1 MGVSRTGKG
10 SDRAD
15 GRCDVRALVL
25 GSGGRESALAW
36 ALDRSPSVDDV
47 VVAPGNGG
55 VASFATLVDVDPADA
70 VQVLELASELE
81 PDLVVIG
88 PEVPL
93 VAGVGDALRS
103 AGYAVFGPDA
113 EAARLEGSKSHAKQ
127 MMEKAGIKTARAK
140 TFDSLPE
147 AIDFLDQIGP
157 PYVVKADG
165 LAAGKGVV
173 VTEDRGKA
181 VIALEERIVGGS
193 FGDAGRRVL
202 IEEFLDGEEAS
213 LIAFTDGK
221 SVVACEPAQDY
232 KRVYD
237 ADRGPNTGGMGSY
250 SPVPA
255 CPPGLADQITAEVID
270 PMVRATA
277 AAGAPFVGAIYA
289 GLALTSD
296 GPTVMEFNARF
307 GDPETQ
313 ALIPRLRA
321 DFAEVALACATG
333 ELAGTKLEW
342 EPQCCVSVV
351 LASGGYP
358 GSHDTGYAIEGLDE
372 VAQMEGVVVFHAG
385 TARAETGIV
394 TSGGRVLA
402 VSALGDTFADARS
415 RAYLAA
421 NEIEFEGKHF
431 RTDIAQRAE
440 QMEVAP

>member
-1 MGVSRTGKG
+1 MGIGGTGQG
-10 SDRAD
+10 SDRVA
-15 GRCDVRALVL
+15 GTCEVRTLLL

-36 ALDRSPSVDDV
+36 ALNRSSMVDDV

-55 VASFATLVDVDPADA
+55 IASFATVVDVDPADA
-70 VQVLELASELE
+70 SQVLELASELK
-81 PDLVVIG
+81 PGLVVIG
-88 PEVPL
+88 PEAPL

-103 AGYAVFGPDA
+103 SGYTVFGPEA
-113 EAARLEGSKSHAKQ
+113 AAARLEGSKTHAKQ
-127 MMEKAGIKTARAK
+127 LMNDAGIKTARSR

-147 AIDFLDQIGP
+147 AVEFLDRLGP

-173 VTEDRGKA
+173 VTEDRGEA
-181 VIALEERIVGGS
+181 VVALEERIVGGS

-202 IEEFLDGEEAS
+202 IEEFLAGEEAS

-237 ADRGPNTGGMGSY
+237 GDQGPNTGGMGSY

-255 CPPGLADQITAEVID
+255 CPPALADQITAEIIE
-270 PMVRATA
+270 PMLRATS

-289 GLALTSD
+289 GLALTNE
-296 GPTVMEFNARF
+296 GPTVIEFNARF

-313 ALIPRLRA
+313 ALMPRLRS
-321 DFAEVALACATG
+321 DFAEVALASAVG

-342 EPQCCVSVV
+342 LPQCCVSVV
-351 LASGGYP
+351 VASGGYP
-358 GSHDTGYAIEGLDE
+358 GSYDTDFAIEGLED
-372 VAQMEGVVVFHAG
+372 VSQMEGVVAFHAG
-385 TARAETGIV
+385 TRRGDSGIV

-402 VSALGDTFADARS
+402 VSGLGNTFADARS
-415 RAYLAA
+415 RAYRAVDT
-421 NEIEFEGKHF
+421 IEFEGKHF

-440 QMEVAP
+440 QMEAS